1 MAPLQMELHIVLHKH
16 TFSNVSACIYVLLFK
31 YKPSE
36 HIKMSPVNFLSV
48 RLSNQTFGTLL
59 LETPEISSN

>member
-16 TFSNVSACIYVLLFK
+16 TFFNVLLFK